1 MMSDATSSS
10 PNVVTDA
17 IRKDAGNVLKPLT
30 DQVIGARAEMLQ
42 MLFSQPARDLLAHQ
56 LIIADNALCDSK
68 IPRVP
73 GRYPLAGHNVDPNT
87 EPS

>member
-17 IRKDAGNVLKPLT
+17 IRKDAGNVLEPLT

-42 MLFSQPARDLLAHQ
+42 
-56 LIIADNALCDSK
+56 
-68 IPRVP
+68 
-73 GRYPLAGHNVDPNT
+73 T
-87 EPS
+87 